1 YDRDPPSGPALAHAV
16 PPFIGSIR
24 PTMARSF
31 RGRKPAGA
39 AASAPP
45 SIPRSAAHV
54 TRCPDASRPSA
65 GGSLPKRRPHAAT
78 HRPVSEI
85 AHFVRFPGPIA
96 IARTSPE
103 TSDLSAACL
112 THAGQTRDLGA
123 TCARGAPDPRRERRP
138 AARPRLAT

>member
-1 YDRDPPSGPALAHAV
+1 QIDGGHVPEDRTGLAKGRPASRYDRDPPSGPALAHAV

-24 PTMARSF
+24 PTMARGF

-78 HRPVSEI
+78 HRP
-85 AHFVRFPGPIA
+85 
-96 IARTSPE
+96 
-103 TSDLSAACL
+103 
-112 THAGQTRDLGA
+112 
-123 TCARGAPDPRRERRP
+123 
-138 AARPRLAT
+138 